1 MANAHIPVCARI
13 RLKSN
18 SLTRVREW
26 VAHITQ
32 HKVEALQTLAAE
44 GASIES
50 VFLDSTKEGDFLL
63 VYMRAVSHERAQQVA
78 AASTAEIDRYHQAFK
93 REAWA
98 EVRSLELLLDLE
110 QHGA

>member
-1 MANAHIPVCARI
+1 MTNAYIPVCARV

-18 SLTRVREW
+18 LLPRVREW
-26 VAHITQ
+26 ASHITQ

-44 GASIES
+44 DVSIES
-50 VFLDSTKEGDFLL
+50 VFLDSTKEGDFL
-63 VYMRAVSHERAQQVA
+63 VIYMRAASHERAQQVA
-78 AASTAEIDRYHQAFK
+78 AASTAEIDRYHKAFK

-110 QHGA
+110 QHVA